1 MRRVDTVRH
10 GEYPAGRRASGSG
23 GVFVGLCLGL
33 LAPAGAFGAE
43 IEGRVLNG
51 SQPDGVVPGVEVRL
65 SATRAGGEPLRQA
78 VHSDA
83 DGRYRFTGLPADTA
97 DVFVLA
103 IDFMG
108 VTYASPLLRFG
119 LGQPTLSQ
127 DLLVYEATTSV
138 DEIALG
144 AHHVFFET
152 QPDAP
157 TLRLWEIFSI
167 RNDGSRTYTGE
178 PIRFPLPHGATE
190 IVGFEAFE
198 TAEAVGHEMRLPG
211 PIYPGQ
217 HVGRIGY
224 LLPARFPL
232 EFDVRQILP
241 TDEVSIVIT
250 PPGARVSGEGVRF
263 LRTLDLGDGTM
274 GDRYGVP
281 IPSSGS
287 SARVTIE
294 PATSTEYAAWLIV
307 GALLVLFI
315 GVVLAREDRQRGR
328 RGVPAEAR
336 RLELERD
343 RYLKQIVDLERGGD
357 GRGERAGSEAEREKL
372 LARATALQ
380 AMIDDALE
388 ERR

>member
-1 MRRVDTVRH
+1 VDSVRH
-10 GEYPAGRRASGSG
+10 GESPAGRRASGSG
-23 GVFVGLCLGL
+23 GVFVALCLGL
-33 LAPAGAFGAE
+33 LPPAGASGAE

-51 SQPDGVVPGVEVRL
+51 SQPDGFVAGVEIRL
-65 SATRAGGEPLRQA
+65 SATLAGGEPLRQTTR
-78 VHSDA
+78 SDA
-83 DGRYRFTGLPADTA
+83 EGRYRFVGLPADTA
-97 DVFVLA
+97 DVYVVA
-103 IDFMG
+103 IDFMD
-108 VTYASPLLRFG
+108 VTYASPLLHFS
-119 LGQPTLSQ
+119 LGQPALTQ
-127 DLLVYEATTSV
+127 DLLVYEATASP

-167 RNDGSRTYTGE
+167 RNDGSRTYTGD

-198 TAEAVGHEMRLPG
+198 AADAVGHEMRLPG

-232 EFDVRQILP
+232 EFDVQQVLP

-250 PPGARVSGEGVRF
+250 PPGSKVSGEGVRF
-263 LRTLDLGDGTM
+263 LRTLDLGDGTT

-281 IPSSGS
+281 IPSLGS
-287 SARVTIE
+287 SAHVTIE
-294 PATSTEYAAWLIV
+294 PATTTEYAAWLIV
-307 GALLVLFI
+307 GALLLLFA
-315 GVVLAREDRQRGR
+315 GVVLAREERQRAR
-328 RGVPAEAR
+328 RGVPAAAR
-336 RLELERD
+336 RLEAERD
-343 RYLKQIVDLERGGD
+343 RYLKQIIDLERGGD
-357 GRGERAGSEAEREKL
+357 GRGERAGSEKEQEKL